1 MGKINRYIG
10 FNQIEEIKNNIF
22 VHKRNAEND
31 NSYIIIDN
39 GLPNNIDSGLLEDLN
54 PVIDSSYKI
63 EGNILKSILLKYGLA
78 SDKYEHII
86 KIVELYIK
94 NEKNINRQIVI
105 NFTAKI
111 ISWLRSYMRSS
122 RVSYTI
128 VYLGDIKKHGVYF
141 LILLYLLGNNV
152 YYYTLEDNDEFLRIK
167 DIDSYSVL
175 IKGSKFIS
183 EKDKK
188 ISDVLNEVINNNQSI
203 NNNEVI
209 NKTDITEHTTDEH
222 ENETGNKRM
231 LNLERKAKD
240 DDVLNTCE
248 SLTQFIDE
256 INNEKIDVFYNGFI
270 GCDASEENYNNIL
283 CELKKIL
290 NNKYKTIEILN
301 IIPPLSNEEISVV
314 MNNTNE
320 SANKKESYIL
330 LFKKYFNESRVFE
343 EIISE
348 FSEKNKSQSVIENFT
363 LKLLTWSIRIKDF
376 IMSDNEKKACL
387 YFGNIKT
394 HEIYFLKLLNRM
406 HINVVY
412 IFTAKEFNKDLIGIG
427 QMKICMG
434 SRFYDIKE
442 YPKKS
447 LTEVETTAYRA
458 EQQVDSM
465 LYNNETGMY
474 RPYQL
479 NEKEINSI
487 ILRTTLDEAFI
498 LWGEEAKYRSGFIN
512 ADNHV
517 ENPVLFF
524 KIDGVYKDIDE
535 YYKLFVK
542 LKNHNNT
549 EAIYQTDIYE
559 NKYNN
564 QEYYGA
570 NYLFDSSERVVL
582 NKLKESRYYK
592 YQYLDKNVQNH
603 IIDKINE
610 LIKGKYLLFSEDKD
624 FKIRVLLT
632 ILNLEEQFVRMLQ
645 KYDIGGEVPKIILYN
660 NSRNQYSKD
669 DSIIIMF
676 MILMG
681 ADVVLLNPTGYVN
694 IENMID
700 EKIISK
706 FKLESV
712 EYNLEIPDRI
722 KNKKEKKSIFKR
734 IFNI

>member
-10 FNQIEEIKNNIF
+10 FNEIEEMRNIIAG
-22 VHKRNAEND
+22 HKLKAESD
-31 NSYIIIDN
+31 KSYIIIDN
-39 GLPNNIDSGLLEDLN
+39 GLPNNMDSGLLEDLK
-54 PVIDSSYKI
+54 PVIDIRYQI
-63 EGNILKSILLKYGLA
+63 EENILKSILLKYGLA

-86 KIVELYIK
+86 KIVQLYVN
-94 NEKNINRQIVI
+94 NEKNLNCQIVI
-105 NFTAKI
+105 NFTAKMI
-111 ISWLRSYMRSS
+111 LWLRSYMRSGKIN
-122 RVSYTI
+122 YTI
-128 VYLGDIKKHGVYF
+128 VYLGSIKKHGVYF
-141 LILLYLLGNNV
+141 LILLNLLGNNV
-152 YYYTLEDNDEFLRIK
+152 CYYTLDENDEFLRIK
-167 DIDSYSVL
+167 DINSYSVL
-175 IKGSKFIS
+175 IKGSSFIS

-188 ISDVLNEVINNNQSI
+188 IIDILNGEISNNEVINN
-203 NNNEVI
+203 
-209 NKTDITEHTTDEH
+209 TEISEHIPSEH
-222 ENETGNKRM
+222 ESETGNKRV
-231 LNLERKAKD
+231 LNLERRNN
-240 DDVLNTCE
+240 DDVIVNTCE
-248 SLTQFIDE
+248 SLTQFVDE
-256 INNEKIDVFYNGFI
+256 ISNEETDIFYNGFI
-270 GCDASEENYNNIL
+270 GCDSSEDSYNNTL
-283 CELKKIL
+283 CALKAKL
-290 NNKYKTIEILN
+290 NNSYKTIEILN
-301 IIPPLSNEEISVV
+301 SIPPLSNEEINLV
-314 MNNTNE
+314 MSTSSE
-320 SANKKESYIL
+320 SEQKKESYIL
-330 LFKKYFNESRVFE
+330 LFKKYFNESRAFE
-343 EIISE
+343 DLIHE

-363 LKLLTWSIRIKDF
+363 LKLLIWSIRIKDF

-387 YFGNIKT
+387 YFGNIKM
-394 HEIYFLKLLNRM
+394 HEIYFLKLLNKM
-406 HINVVY
+406 QVNIVY
-412 IFTAKEFNKDLIGIG
+412 ISTAKEFNKDLINIG
-427 QMKICMG
+427 KMKIYIG
-434 SRFYDIKE
+434 SKFYDLKE

-447 LTEVETTAYRA
+447 LSEVETTAYRA
-458 EQQVDSM
+458 EQQVDNI

-479 NEKEINSI
+479 NEKEINST

-512 ADNHV
+512 EDSHV
-517 ENPVLFF
+517 EIPVLFF

-535 YYKLFVK
+535 YYKLFIK

-549 EAIYQTDIYE
+549 EVIYQTDIYE

-570 NYLFDSSERVVL
+570 NYLFDSSGRIIL
-582 NKLKESRYYK
+582 NKLKESRYYN

-610 LIKGKYLLFSEDKD
+610 LIKGRYLLFNEDKD

-632 ILNLEEQFVRMLQ
+632 ILNLEERFVRMLQ

-700 EKIISK
+700 EKMISK

-712 EYNLEIPDRI
+712 EYNLEIPDKI
-722 KNKKEKKSIFKR
+722 KNKKEKKSIFKK